1 MNASERR
8 IWRALVV
15 QETGVATWDQ
25 YLRETSRA
33 DDGRDP
39 VANGG
44 D

>member
-1 MNASERR
+1 MSESERR
-8 IWRALVV
+8 IWRAICV
-15 QETGVATWDQ
+15 QETGVASWDQ
-25 YLRETSRA
+25 YIRDRSRA